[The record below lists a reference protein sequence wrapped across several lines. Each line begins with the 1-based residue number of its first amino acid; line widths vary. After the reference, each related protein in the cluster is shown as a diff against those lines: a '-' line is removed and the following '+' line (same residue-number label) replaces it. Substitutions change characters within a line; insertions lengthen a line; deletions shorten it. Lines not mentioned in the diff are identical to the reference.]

1 MAYDI
6 GGNRVKIAFRIENMS
21 KSGKIIT
28 SQSTYDFV
36 KSEFVCEYR
45 GEIYAKNRGN
55 LNMYF
60 GNG

>member
-1 MAYDI
+1 
-6 GGNRVKIAFRIENMS
+6 MS

-28 SQSTYDFV
+28 AQSTYDFV

-60 GNG
+60 GNGVKTINPKIASVII